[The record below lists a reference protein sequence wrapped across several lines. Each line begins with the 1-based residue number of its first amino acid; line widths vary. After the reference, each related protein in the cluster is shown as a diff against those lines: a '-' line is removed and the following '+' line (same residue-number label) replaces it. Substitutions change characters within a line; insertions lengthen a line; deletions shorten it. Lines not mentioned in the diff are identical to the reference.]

1 MKKTLMNLE
10 IEKLISVISGK
21 DSFRNNTEIKVP
33 GALDW
38 SLRVNLKKLNEV
50 YEMYN
55 QARTEVGK
63 KYVDA
68 GKVEGDQVKQEY
80 IAEYNAEIWELMIQ
94 KNEIDFRPL
103 KVGDFMNLPLSMPEK
118 DFLFSMCEDE
128 EIEKYFEEEEAKEST
143 EEPETEE

>member
-50 YEMYN
+50 DEMYN

-103 KVGDFMNLPLSMPEK
+103 KVGDFINLPLSMPEK